1 MIVYGSGLLNTL
13 INNLPF
19 EAHIPFYNFAGPGT
33 KLKKRLERGDCGIN
47 PLDSACKEHDIA
59 YAKNLDVKNRNLA
72 DKHLAGKAWER
83 VLAKDSTLGE
93 KLAAYTVANIMNI
106 KTKFGMGLTEKKK
119 TNRRKTKSQ
128 KKTKILKKKENYY
141 QF

>member
-1 MIVYGSGLLNTL
+1 M
-13 INNLPF
+13 
-19 EAHIPFYNFAGPGT
+19 GPAT

-83 VLAKDSTLGE
+83 VLAKDSTLEE

-106 KTKFGMGLTEKKK
+106 KTKFGMGLTVKKK
-119 TNRRKTKSQ
+119 TNKKKKKSR
-128 KKTKILKKKENYY
+128 KKTKILEKRTLLSILKN
-141 QF
+141 